1 MVTKRIKNIK
11 IYKMKTFTNSE
22 TLSRKYAGQLNIK
35 PTGAKFRPIERVSTA
50 ELFFTDLRQWAR
62 RILKLD

>member
-1 MVTKRIKNIK
+1 
-11 IYKMKTFTNSE
+11 MKTFTNSE

-50 ELFFTDLRQWAR
+50 ELFFTDLRLWAR
-62 RILKLD
+62 RILKID